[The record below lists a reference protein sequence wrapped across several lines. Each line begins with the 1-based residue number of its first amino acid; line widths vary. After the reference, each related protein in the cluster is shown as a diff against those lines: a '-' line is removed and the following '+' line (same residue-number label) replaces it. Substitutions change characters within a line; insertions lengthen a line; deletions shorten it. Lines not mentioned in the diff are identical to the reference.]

1 MNIHKLL
8 PVVIIAGLFWVIPNP
23 EALQVST
30 WHMVGIYL
38 AMLYG
43 LVFRPYTDS
52 VMMLIIAGFASL
64 FVDSNVLFAGF
75 GHPLVWFI
83 ISAFIICRAFV
94 ITGLGKRI
102 AYLLLRRFGNNTLT
116 LGYMMMFT
124 DTLLAPA
131 TGSNMSRSGGITYP
145 IFRNIAES
153 LGSSPDHNPRKLGAY
168 LTILMYVV
176 SMGTSS
182 LFMTGMATNSIIVS
196 LANEILHIHLE
207 WMQWLKASIVPAG
220 IVLLGAPYIMYK
232 IYAPELKAIDNV
244 KEIAQKGLEELGVIS
259 REEKLLIVFFV
270 LGVLG
275 WMTGSITGVKYVSV
289 GLAFLACLLLFK
301 VLTWEDVVSEKSAWQ
316 TFVWYGAFY
325 GVATALSKGGFYTY
339 LVDVIQSYVDLSG
352 YSQFTAIFVL
362 VIFSLAVRYFFV
374 SNSAFVVSFYPVLF
388 TLGLTTNADPL
399 YIGLSLAFSAGYG
412 ALLTH
417 YGNGAGV
424 ITFSSG
430 YVPQKTF
437 WKIGTFFVLINIIA
451 YVFIGIPYWN
461 LIGMH

>member
-1 MNIHKLL
+1 MKFVNLL
-8 PVVIIAGLFWVIPNP
+8 PVAFIAAIFWVIPNP
-23 EALQVST
+23 EALKIDT

-64 FVDSNVLFAGF
+64 FIDSKVLFAGF

-102 AYLLLRRFGNNTLT
+102 AYLLLSRYGKNTLT
-116 LGYMMMFT
+116 LGYMMLFT
-124 DTLLAPA
+124 DALLAPA

-153 LGSSPDHNPRKLGAY
+153 LDSHPNSNPRKVGAY
-168 LTILMYVV
+168 LTMLMYIV

-196 LANEILHIHLE
+196 LANEILGIQLE

-220 IVLLGAPYIMYK
+220 IVLLGAPFILYK
-232 IYAPELKAIDNV
+232 IYAPELKKIDNV
-244 KEIAQKGLEELGVIS
+244 KDIAKEGLLELGAVK
-259 REEKLLIVFFV
+259 REEKLLIIFFII
-270 LGVLG
+270 GIIG
-275 WMTGSITGVKYVSV
+275 WMTGSITGIKYVSV
-289 GLAFLACLLLFK
+289 GLAFLACLLVSK
-301 VLTWEDVVSEKSAWQ
+301 VLTWNDVINEKSAWQ

-325 GVATALSKGGFYTY
+325 GVATALSKGGFYLY
-339 LVDVIQSYVDLSG
+339 LVDVIQGYIDLSG
-352 YSQFTAIFVL
+352 YSQFMSLFILVL
-362 VIFSLAVRYFFV
+362 FSLSVRYFFV

-388 TLGLTTNADPL
+388 TLGMSTGANPL
-399 YIGLSLAFSAGYG
+399 YIALSLAFSAGYG

-430 YVPQKTF
+430 YIPQKTF
-437 WKIGTFFVLINIIA
+437 WKYGTIFVFINLFA

-461 LIGMH
+461 LIGM

>member
-1 MNIHKLL
+1 MNNIIKLL
-8 PVVIIAGLFWVIPNP
+8 PVVLLASIFWVIPNP
-23 EALQVST
+23 ESLNVET
-30 WHMVGIYL
+30 WRMVGIYL

-43 LVFRPYTDS
+43 LVFRPYNDA
-52 VMMLIIAGFASL
+52 VMMLIIAGFATL
-64 FVDSNVLFAGF
+64 FINPNLLFSGY

-102 AYLLLRRFGNNTLT
+102 AYLLLSKYGSNTLT
-116 LGYMMMFT
+116 LGYLMMFT
-124 DTLLAPA
+124 DAILSPA

-153 LGSSPDHNPRKLGAY
+153 LDSTPDSNPRRIGSY
-168 LTILMYVV
+168 LTMLMYIV

-196 LANEILHIHLE
+196 LANEILGIQLE
-207 WMQWLKASIVPAG
+207 WIQWLKASIVPAS
-220 IVLLGAPYIMYK
+220 IVLLGAPYILYK
-232 IYAPELKAIDNV
+232 IYAPDLKHITNV
-244 KEIAQKGLEELGVIS
+244 KEIAQEGLNELGVMK

-275 WMTGSITGVKYVSV
+275 WMTGSITGIKYVSV

-301 VLTWEDVVSEKSAWQ
+301 VLTWQDVANEKSAWQ

-325 GVATALSKGGFYTY
+325 GVATALAKGGFYIY
-339 LVDVIQSYVDLSG
+339 LVGVIQNYVDLSG
-352 YSQFTAIFVL
+352 YSEFTALLALVL
-362 VIFSLAVRYFFV
+362 FSLSVRYFFV

-388 TLGLTTNADPL
+388 TLGLTTNAHPL
-399 YIGLSLAFSAGYG
+399 YVALSLAFSAGYG

-424 ITFSSG
+424 LTFSSG

-437 WKIGTFFVLINIIA
+437 WLIGTIFVFINLIA

-461 LIGMH
+461 LIGL